1 MYCKRPIDLQQVL
14 TSVIFVDEKMEID
27 SNMSLA
33 GENANMQKEKNPEIA
48 EKRLMTSVARSTSY
62 NIVLQVRIF
71 LYFHPSLLF
80 TYHSIFCIFN
90 ILSYETWYINF
101 ICLYYCT

>member
-62 NIVLQVRIF
+62 NIVLQVRIL
-71 LYFHPSLLF
+71 LYIHPSLFF

-90 ILSYETWYINF
+90 ILSYETWFINF